1 MLSPEC
7 ALRSFLRLHSPQSIK
22 TQDPEIEIEIEMA
35 TKGSKVCDETLVQL
49 KCQVCKSGPRPD
61 KVSRYNC
68 LYGHVI
74 CQDCESK
81 MDPELWT
88 LLLNS
93 MQVKCINK
101 SKGCN
106 EVLNKEAMILHEPEC
121 IQNYRLVACPR
132 DHESM
137 LKMPFHKLLHHLK
150 KEHSLGYRHFKK
162 LSFNEKLIQ
171 NIPFKDGAYYSTMWL
186 YYSTVMIKID
196 GNFFIH
202 SMREICTKEPKDTDP
217 DLPEFYGK
225 AQIYQWV
232 HFIGSPKEA
241 KNYTY
246 TLEYYGNDDSTSI
259 FTGQVIPVDEDY
271 DSIVSNYNSFKCF
284 KIDFAQFA
292 SQFIK
297 NKQIKYSIMIR
308 NLKDKNANEEVEQE
322 FKFTPMLASTFAF
335 KG

>member
-1 MLSPEC
+1 
-7 ALRSFLRLHSPQSIK
+7 
-22 TQDPEIEIEIEMA
+22 MA
-35 TKGSKVCDETLVQL
+35 AKESKVCDETLQVLKKQL

-202 SMREICTKEPKDTDP
+202 SMREICTKDPQNVNPPKY
-217 DLPEFYGK
+217 YGK
-225 AQIYQWV
+225 AQIYPQNW
-232 HFIGSPKEA
+232 HKFINGFISSGLQK
-241 KNYTY
+241 KLRI
-246 TLEYYGNDDSTSI
+246 TLTLWNT
-259 FTGQVIPVDEDY
+259 TATMTLPVLLQDK
-271 DSIVSNYNSFKCF
+271 SFPLMKIMSRLFLTTTVSNALRLTLLNSHLNLS
-284 KIDFAQFA
+284 KI
-292 SQFIK
+292 SR
-297 NKQIKYSIMIR
+297 S
-308 NLKDKNANEEVEQE
+308 
-322 FKFTPMLASTFAF
+322 STRS
-335 KG
+335 

>member
-1 MLSPEC
+1 
-7 ALRSFLRLHSPQSIK
+7 
-22 TQDPEIEIEIEMA
+22 MA

-106 EVLNKEAMILHEPEC
+106 EVLTKEAMILHEPEC

-132 DHESM
+132 DHESL
-137 LKMPFHKLLHHLK
+137 LKMPFHELLDHLK
-150 KEHSLGYRHFKK
+150 KKHSLGYRHFKK

-202 SMREICTKEPKDTDP
+202 SMREICTKDPQNVNPPKYYGKAQIYPQNGDP
-217 DLPEFYGK
+217 PEFYGK

-246 TLEYYGNDDSTSI
+246 TLEYYGNDGTTST

-271 DSIVSNYNSFKCF
+271 ESIVSNYNSFKCF

-297 NKQIKYSIMIR
+297 NKQIKYSIMIT
-308 NLKDKNANEEVEQE
+308 NLKDKNANEEVEE
-322 FKFTPMLASTFAF
+322 VFKFTPVLASTFAF
-335 KG
+335 KR

>member
-1 MLSPEC
+1 
-7 ALRSFLRLHSPQSIK
+7 
-22 TQDPEIEIEIEMA
+22 
-35 TKGSKVCDETLVQL
+35 
-49 KCQVCKSGPRPD
+49 
-61 KVSRYNC
+61 
-68 LYGHVI
+68 
-74 CQDCESK
+74 
-81 MDPELWT
+81 
-88 LLLNS
+88 
-93 MQVKCINK
+93 
-101 SKGCN
+101 
-106 EVLNKEAMILHEPEC
+106 
-121 IQNYRLVACPR
+121 
-132 DHESM
+132 
-137 LKMPFHKLLHHLK
+137 LK

-202 SMREICTKEPKDTDP
+202 SMREICTKDPQNVNPPKYYGKAQIYPQNGDP
-217 DLPEFYGK
+217 PEFYGK

-246 TLEYYGNDDSTSI
+246 TLEYYGNDDTTSI

-271 DSIVSNYNSFKCF
+271 ESIVSNYNSFKCF

-297 NKQIKYSIMIR
+297 DKQIKYSIMIR
-308 NLKDKNANEEVEQE
+308 NLKDKNANEEVEE
-322 FKFTPMLASTFAF
+322 VFKFTPVLASTFAF
-335 KG
+335 KR

>member
-1 MLSPEC
+1 
-7 ALRSFLRLHSPQSIK
+7 
-22 TQDPEIEIEIEMA
+22 MA
-35 TKGSKVCDETLVQL
+35 TKGSKVCDETLVPL
-49 KCQVCKSGPRPD
+49 KCQVCKCGPRPD

-137 LKMPFHKLLHHLK
+137 LKMPLHKLLHHLK

-202 SMREICTKEPKDTDP
+202 SMREICTKDP
-217 DLPEFYGK
+217 QNGDPPEFYGK

-241 KNYTY
+241 KNYTFFGI
-246 TLEYYGNDDSTSI
+246 LR
-259 FTGQVIPVDEDY
+259 Q
-271 DSIVSNYNSFKCF
+271 
-284 KIDFAQFA
+284 
-292 SQFIK
+292 
-297 NKQIKYSIMIR
+297 R
-308 NLKDKNANEEVEQE
+308 
-322 FKFTPMLASTFAF
+322 
-335 KG
+335 